1 MVDPYATLEISPQ
14 ADEREIRD
22 RYLELVRQFPPDRA
36 PERFASIR
44 AAYEQLRDPAVRLR
58 SLLFGVGK
66 EDSIPGLIAEVQ
78 QPPPQRPHP
87 DEDPLDAGQTMIWSC
102 HERLA

>member
-1 MVDPYATLEISPQ
+1 MIDPYETMGLSPQ

-22 RYLELVRQFPPDRA
+22 RYLDLVRQFPPDRE

-58 SLLFGVGK
+58 SRATSRG
-66 EDSIPGLIAEVQ
+66 
-78 QPPPQRPHP
+78 
-87 DEDPLDAGQTMIWSC
+87 
-102 HERLA
+102 